1 MLRRSRKSM
10 AKGWEFSPM
19 GGTGADRIPIATSA
33 RKQRLNQIGL
43 KWVDIRYHMEHKVN
57 NVAQMGEGVVAR
69 EGGDSGQTQVR
80 RGPTGKVQRIKSRGA
95 QWCEATEEEFFDVLA
110 ASCNVTLATETVGF
124 TTPTVYRLR
133 RMRPDFAARW
143 QAALEQGY
151 ARLEME
157 LLRAATD
164 TLADQDFDES
174 RPVPRMTV
182 EQAAN
187 VLRAHRNEVRGGGD
201 GGPGARAR
209 RRGFAEVRASIT
221 AKLVAVERSEGL
233 RRPVLD
239 SGPSQIPAVE

>member
-1 MLRRSRKSM
+1 MLRRSRKSK
-10 AKGWEFSPM
+10 AKGWGFFPM

-33 RKQRLNQIGL
+33 HKQPLNQIGF
-43 KWVDIRYHMEHKVN
+43 KWVDIRHHMEHKVN
-57 NVAQMGEGVVAR
+57 SEILMGEGVVAR
-69 EGGDSGQTQVR
+69 EGGNSGQTQVR
-80 RGPTGKVQRIKSRGA
+80 RGPTGKVQQIKSRGA

-164 TLADQDFDES
+164 SLADLPFDES

-209 RRGFAEVRASIT
+209 RRGFAEVRASIEKKI
-221 AKLVAVERSEGL
+221 AAIEG
-233 RRPVLD
+233 VD
-239 SGPSQIPAVE
+239 GAGA